1 MGVFVAGPLNS
12 SDVVKGDDWGIHLND
27 SSKDGYFDATDTRH
41 HYCRRIVVVTSKTGS
56 AWSCQPRPQIS
67 EQISLGCSVYMHQ
80 AAKVAK

>member
-41 HYCRRIVVVTSKTGS
+41 HYCRGTVLVTSETEFVVVLPAEALKFGTN
-56 AWSCQPRPQIS
+56 
-67 EQISLGCSVYMHQ
+67 M
-80 AAKVAK
+80 